1 MQRTVDLK
9 RPPEKIIERVEVQ
22 ETPAPIRYK
31 QSITVGRTLDDKFEV
46 AIFGTNNR
54 HDVRLLLRAVEKE
67 VNIRKRRAIP
77 LTQSAEV

>member
-9 RPPEKIIERVEVQ
+9 KEPAVVTNPTPGPKIKHSIFVVRTEEDKFQVIIE
-22 ETPAPIRYK
+22 
-31 QSITVGRTLDDKFEV
+31 
-46 AIFGTNNR
+46 GTNNR
-54 HDVRLLLRAVEKE
+54 HEVRLLLRAVEKE